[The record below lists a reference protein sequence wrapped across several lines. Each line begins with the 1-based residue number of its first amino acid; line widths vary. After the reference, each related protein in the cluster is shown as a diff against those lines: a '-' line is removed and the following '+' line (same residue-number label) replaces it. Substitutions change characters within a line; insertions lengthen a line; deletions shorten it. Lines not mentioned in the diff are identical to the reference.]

1 MAHALNKK
9 GSFRRSL
16 SRVFVYSLFVGF
28 FCLSSFSISLPKART
43 VVFTDNLRI
52 NITRKAFVNS
62 SLIRDQTI
70 YWDPNA
76 HRMWLD
82 PKLNEFQ
89 RPPAM
94 LLLTNLE
101 YNQADQTKNLQ
112 LARNIRTK
120 ELITGVVNHP

>member
-1 MAHALNKK
+1 M
-9 GSFRRSL
+9 
-16 SRVFVYSLFVGF
+16 
-28 FCLSSFSISLPKART
+28 
-43 VVFTDNLRI
+43 
-52 NITRKAFVNS
+52 NS